1 MIHLEQRFDHP
12 YGLVDQSDFSRFLV
26 ARQPEDTRCSWQE
39 TRKQGLR
46 ILMDQGIRVV
56 KTVHLLHFLW
66 MCRIGVVAGAGGKR
80 SAFAW

>member
-1 MIHLEQRFDHP
+1 
-12 YGLVDQSDFSRFLV
+12 
-26 ARQPEDTRCSWQE
+26 
-39 TRKQGLR
+39 
-46 ILMDQGIRVV
+46 MDQGIRVV